1 MLLSIDTSVHQNI
14 VGLLWNMWNG
24 MKWMTKWLT
33 KKRQPAKH
41 SPKHSQS
48 NNRGWTKI
56 QNTEAN
62 VVDSWYFFSLLHL
75 VSQNGK
81 IWQPNPILASYLKL
95 HPRIVPVVWI
105 MLPLLLVPVHMLSL
119 THQCWQVTSQ
129 DTGDSPLASE
139 SCSMHVPGVRYPGYL
154 WASEIA
160 KLQKNWPF
168 RDSSPGPYHHRTRD
182 WEIRSWCPHN
192 IPFKSI

>member
-1 MLLSIDTSVHQNI
+1 MNCRKCCSMLLSIDTSVHQNI

-62 VVDSWYFFSLLHL
+62 VVDSWYFFLFCIWFHKTGRFG
-75 VSQNGK
+75 SQIQFLRV
-81 IWQPNPILASYLKL
+81 IWSCIPELC
-95 HPRIVPVVWI
+95 
-105 MLPLLLVPVHMLSL
+105 PLY
-119 THQCWQVTSQ
+119 
-129 DTGDSPLASE
+129 E
-139 SCSMHVPGVRYPGYL
+139 SCYPCCWFQSTCCRSHTNVGRSHLKILVTVR
-154 WASEIA
+154 
-160 KLQKNWPF
+160 LQV
-168 RDSSPGPYHHRTRD
+168 SLAA
-182 WEIRSWCPHN
+182 CMCQV
-192 IPFKSI
+192 